1 MKQKTIIKTEY
12 YADDGKVFT
21 NKTECELYESNVK
34 TPEINLYSVIDKLD
48 AKAVVNYID
57 LIMGQY
63 NVIKNSE
70 IRDVKIKHM
79 LTKLQD
85 EFKHYISDN

>member
-12 YADDGKVFT
+12 YADDEKVFT
-21 NKTECELYESNVK
+21 NKTECELYESKVK
-34 TPEINLYSVIDKLD
+34 TPDINLYSVIDKLD

>member
-1 MKQKTIIKTEY
+1 MKQKTLIKTEY

-21 NKTECELYESNVK
+21 NKTECELYESEVK
-34 TPEINLYSVIDKLD
+34 APDINLYSVIDKLD

>member
-1 MKQKTIIKTEY
+1 MQMMEKF
-12 YADDGKVFT
+12 FT
-21 NKTECELYESNVK
+21 NKTECELYESEVK
-34 TPEINLYSVIDKLD
+34 APDINLYSVIDKLD

-57 LIMGQY
+57 LIIGQY